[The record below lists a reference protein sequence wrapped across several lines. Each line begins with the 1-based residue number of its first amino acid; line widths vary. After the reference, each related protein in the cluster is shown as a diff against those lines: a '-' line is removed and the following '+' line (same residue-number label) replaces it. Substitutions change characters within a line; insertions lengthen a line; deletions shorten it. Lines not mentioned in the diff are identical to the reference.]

1 MLKQPGDTILL
12 VEDEEA
18 AILLVQQA
26 VASCPGDLHLAVVPN
41 GVAAL
46 DWLTAE
52 TEHGHPVPRLILID
66 LKLPKLIGLA
76 VLRTLRMDER
86 SQHVP
91 IVVYSQIHEPSD
103 VVLSYQIGANSFV
116 KKPENL
122 PEFSQ
127 LLHEL
132 LDLGGLSEAGIGR
145 VLPAASRPM
154 IDLCVTCMA
163 ELQYV

>member
-26 VASCPGDLHLAVVPN
+26 VASCPGELHLAVVPN

-46 DWLTAE
+46 DWLNVEA
-52 TEHGHPVPRLILID
+52 EHGRPVPRLILID

-76 VLRTLRMDER
+76 VLRTLRMHER

-103 VVLSYQIGANSFV
+103 VVLSYQIGANSFM
-116 KKPENL
+116 KKPESL

-132 LDLGGLSEAGIGR
+132 LNLGGLNGGDIGK
-145 VLPAASRPM
+145 
-154 IDLCVTCMA
+154 DLQQPVA
-163 ELQYV
+163 LRSNSA

>member
-1 MLKQPGDTILL
+1 MLRLSGDTILL
-12 VEDEEA
+12 VEDEDS

-26 VASCPGDLHLAVVPN
+26 VASCPGELHLAVVPN

-46 DWLTAE
+46 DWLTIE
-52 TEHGHPVPRLILID
+52 TEQGHPVPRLILID

-86 SQHVP
+86 LKKVP
-91 IVVYSQIHEPSD
+91 IIVYSALHEPSD
-103 VVLSYQIGANSFV
+103 VVLSYQVGANSFV
-116 KKPENL
+116 KKPDSL

-132 LDLGGLSEAGIGR
+132 IEMGWLSENGIGGS
-145 VLPAASRPM
+145 VSQAVKIDPAAYPSEA
-154 IDLCVTCMA
+154 T
-163 ELQYV
+163 